1 MTDTERER
9 IIEAGKKA
17 ACRRTADPRRRRS
30 THPGSVSSVPDE
42 GHSMTDA
49 QSRAIEAYAQSVADA
64 APLLSDEQ
72 KTAVRRAVR
81 AGRATEMRQKPTT
94 TDKA

>member
-1 MTDTERER
+1 
-9 IIEAGKKA
+9 
-17 ACRRTADPRRRRS
+17 
-30 THPGSVSSVPDE
+30 
-42 GHSMTDA
+42 MTDA
-49 QSRAIEAYAQSVADA
+49 QSRAIEAYEQSVADA
-64 APLLSDEQ
+64 APPLSDEQ